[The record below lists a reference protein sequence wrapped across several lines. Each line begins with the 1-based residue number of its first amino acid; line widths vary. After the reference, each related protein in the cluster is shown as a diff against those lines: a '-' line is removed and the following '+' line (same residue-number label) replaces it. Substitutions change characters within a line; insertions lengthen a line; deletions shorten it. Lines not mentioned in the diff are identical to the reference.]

1 MNVAERQARSA
12 LARLVTQRG
21 VLRGNLSQRRRACGK
36 PTCKCAR
43 GELHQSLY
51 LVFSE
56 GGKLR
61 EWHCRASLL
70 IAESLWT
77 QQGCP
82 QFPTR
87 IVHQGV
93 TVSSSFEHA
102 GFDTTRA
109 IGDFVGGD
117 PLQSQMPQLSHV
129 PARPRRQ

>member
-1 MNVAERQARSA
+1 MYRADFESTVETLAEVLSA
-12 LARLVTQRG
+12 LLA
-21 VLRGNLSQRRRACGK
+21 
-36 PTCKCAR
+36 
-43 GELHQSLY
+43 ELPGALP
-51 LVFSE
+51 
-56 GGKLR
+56 

-82 QFPTR
+82 QFPAR

-109 IGDFVGGD
+109 VGDFVGGD
-117 PLQSQMPQLSHV
+117 ALQGQTPQLPHI